1 MLTEAELQK
10 KWESLTFTDDFIFS
24 RVMHDEH
31 ICRQVVELILG
42 VRIGKIRYLSAQD
55 EHKTDPDSMRII
67 MDVFLR
73 DENRI
78 INVEVQTGHKKEL
91 PKRSRY
97 YQSVADVSTTSTGTK
112 YRDLP
117 ENILIFICTFDPF
130 DRDFPRYTFQYICNE
145 DKRLK
150 LRDGSLRIFLN
161 TKATKL
167 SALDQKLQAF
177 YHYLQDGV
185 ADSTLTQEI
194 LNKITTLKNNSI
206 ERRSFMTLAL
216 KMADIEYDAYE
227 EGFDKGREDGLQ
239 AGLLAGFQRGI
250 EQGIERGIEQGI
262 EQGIE
267 RGIEQGAYQN
277 KLEIAQKLIARGYS
291 LEEIADVSGLTI
303 YQVQSLLVDSE
314 QP

>member
-150 LRDGSLRIFLN
+150 LKDGSLRIFLN
-161 TKATKL
+161 TKANGL

-185 ADSTLTQEI
+185 VESDLTQTI
-194 LNKITTLKNNSI
+194 SDSITTLKNNSI
-206 ERRSFMTLAL
+206 ERRHYMTLAL

-239 AGLLAGFQRGI
+239 VGLQQGLQRGI
-250 EQGIERGIEQGI
+250 EQGL
-262 EQGIE
+262 
-267 RGIEQGAYQN
+267 EQGAHQN
-277 KLEIAQKLIARGYS
+277 KLETARNLLAEGVASQIVARCTGLPMETIHQLIQ
-291 LEEIADVSGLTI
+291 ED
-303 YQVQSLLVDSE
+303 
-314 QP
+314 

>member
-1 MLTEAELQK
+1 MFTEAELQK
-10 KWESLTFTDDFIFS
+10 KWESLTFTDNFIFS
-24 RVMHDEH
+24 RVMHDKH

-42 VRIGKIRYLSAQD
+42 VRIGEIQYLSAQD

-130 DRDFPRYTFQYICNE
+130 DRNFPRYTFEYTCNE

-150 LRDGSLRIFLN
+150 LKDGSLRIFLN
-161 TKATKL
+161 TRATEL
-167 SALDQKLQAF
+167 SDLDQKLQAF

-185 ADSTLTQEI
+185 AESTLTQEI
-194 LNKITTLKNNSI
+194 SSKINTLKNNSI

-216 KMADIEYDAYE
+216 KMADARYDGYE
-227 EGFDKGREDGLQ
+227 EGFDKGFSKGREDGLQ
-239 AGLLAGFQRGI
+239 AGLQQGI
-250 EQGIERGIEQGI
+250 AQGLEQGTHQKAVETAKSMLSLGLPLDQIQLCTSLP
-262 EQGIE
+262 
-267 RGIEQGAYQN
+267 
-277 KLEIAQKLIARGYS
+277 LETVLELAQTK
-291 LEEIADVSGLTI
+291 
-303 YQVQSLLVDSE
+303 
-314 QP
+314 

>member
-42 VRIGKIRYLSAQD
+42 VRIGEIRYLSAQD

-78 INVEVQTGHKKEL
+78 INVEMQTGHKKEL

-97 YQSVADVSTTSTGTK
+97 YQSLADVSTTSTGTK

-130 DRDFPRYTFQYICNE
+130 DRNYPRYTFEYTCKEAKHQ
-145 DKRLK
+145 LK
-150 LRDGSLRIFLN
+150 LKDGSLRIFLN
-161 TKATKL
+161 IKATEL

-177 YHYLQDGV
+177 YHYLQKGV
-185 ADSTLTQEI
+185 VESDLTQTI
-194 LNKITTLKNNSI
+194 SDSITTLKNNSI
-206 ERRSFMTLAL
+206 ERRHYMTLAL

-239 AGLLAGFQRGI
+239 VGLQ
-250 EQGIERGIEQGI
+250 QGLQ
-262 EQGIE
+262 
-267 RGIEQGAYQN
+267 RGIEQGAYQKALETAKMFLSYGDSPEKVSICT
-277 KLEIAQKLIARGYS
+277 KLPL
-291 LEEIADVSGLTI
+291 DVVQGL
-303 YQVQSLLVDSE
+303 L
-314 QP
+314 

>member
-1 MLTEAELQK
+1 
-10 KWESLTFTDDFIFS
+10 
-24 RVMHDEH
+24 
-31 ICRQVVELILG
+31 
-42 VRIGKIRYLSAQD
+42 
-55 EHKTDPDSMRII
+55 

-97 YQSVADVSTTSTGTK
+97 YKSVADVSTTSTGTK

-150 LRDGSLRIFLN
+150 LKDGSLRIFLN
-161 TKATKL
+161 TKATQL

-185 ADSTLTQEI
+185 TESSLTQEI
-194 LNKITTLKNNSI
+194 SSKITTLKNNSL

-216 KMADIEYDAYE
+216 KMADLEYDAYE
-227 EGFDKGREDGLQ
+227 NGFDRGHEAGLQ
-239 AGLLAGFQRGI
+239 VGLQ
-250 EQGIERGIEQGI
+250 QGIEQGI
-262 EQGIE
+262 EQGLE
-267 RGIEQGAYQN
+267 QGLEQGAYQN
-277 KLEIAQKLIARGYS
+277 KLETAKTFLS
-291 LEEIADVSGLTI
+291 MGL
-303 YQVQSLLVDSE
+303 SSE
-314 QP
+314 QVAQGTNLPLDVVQGLL

>member
-10 KWESLTFTDDFIFS
+10 KWESLTFTDNFIFS

-150 LRDGSLRIFLN
+150 LKDGSLRIFLN
-161 TKATKL
+161 TKATEL
-167 SALDQKLQAF
+167 STLDQKLQAF
-177 YHYLQDGV
+177 YHYLKDGV
-185 ADSTLTQEI
+185 VESDLTQTI
-194 LNKITTLKNNSI
+194 SDSITTLKNNSI
-206 ERRSFMTLAL
+206 ERRFYMTWTV
-216 KMADIEYDAYE
+216 KMADARYDGYE
-227 EGFDKGREDGLQ
+227 EGFDEGFTAGREDGLQ
-239 AGLLAGFQRGI
+239 
-250 EQGIERGIEQGI
+250 QGI
-262 EQGIE
+262 EQGLE
-267 RGIEQGAYQN
+267 RGAHQN
-277 KLEIAQKLIARGYS
+277 KLETAHKLLLRGYS
-291 LEEIADVSGLTI
+291 PEDIADLSGLTI
-303 YQVQSLLVDSE
+303 SQIQE
-314 QP
+314 IQ

>member
-10 KWESLTFTDDFIFS
+10 KWESLTFTDNFIFS
-24 RVMHDEH
+24 RVMHNEH

-42 VRIGKIRYLSAQD
+42 VRIGEIRYLSAQD

-145 DKRLK
+145 DKQLK
-150 LRDGSLRIFLN
+150 LKDGSLRIFLN

-185 ADSTLTQEI
+185 VESDLTQTI
-194 LNKITTLKNNSI
+194 SDSITTLKNNSI
-206 ERRSFMTLAL
+206 ERRFYMTLAL
-216 KMADIEYDAYE
+216 KMADLEYDAYE
-227 EGFDKGREDGLQ
+227 NGFDRGHEAGLQ
-239 AGLLAGFQRGI
+239 
-250 EQGIERGIEQGI
+250 QGI
-262 EQGIE
+262 EQGLE
-267 RGIEQGAYQN
+267 RGAHQKA
-277 KLEIAQKLIARGYS
+277 LETAQKLIARGYPADD
-291 LEEIADVSGLTI
+291 IADLLGLTI
-303 YQVQSLLVDSE
+303 SQIQE
-314 QP
+314 IQ

>member
-10 KWESLTFTDDFIFS
+10 KWESLTFTDNFIFS
-24 RVMHDEH
+24 RIMHDEH
-31 ICRQVVELILG
+31 ICRQVVEMILG
-42 VRIGKIRYLSAQD
+42 VRIGEIRYLSAQD

-130 DRDFPRYTFQYICNE
+130 DRNYPRYTFEYICNE

-150 LRDGSLRIFLN
+150 LKDGSLRIFLN
-161 TKATKL
+161 TTATEL

-177 YHYLQDGV
+177 YHYLQNGV
-185 ADSTLTQEI
+185 VESDLTQTI
-194 LNKITTLKNNSI
+194 SDSITTLKNNSN
-206 ERRSFMTLAL
+206 ERRFYMTWTV
-216 KMADIEYDAYE
+216 KMTDARYDGYE
-227 EGFDKGREDGLQ
+227 EGFDEGFTAGREAGLQ
-239 AGLLAGFQRGI
+239 AGLQDGLQ
-250 EQGIERGIEQGI
+250 QGLQQGI
-262 EQGIE
+262 EQGIKQG
-267 RGIEQGAYQN
+267 RDQGAFQT
-277 KLEIAQKLIARGYS
+277 KLKTAQKLLARGY
-291 LEEIADVSGLTI
+291 EPEDIADLSGLPLS
-303 YQVQSLLVDSE
+303 QVHELLPS
-314 QP
+314 

>member
-42 VRIGKIRYLSAQD
+42 VRIGEIRYLSAQD

-130 DRDFPRYTFQYICNE
+130 NRNYPRYTFQYICNE
-145 DKRLK
+145 DKRIKLK
-150 LRDGSLRIFLN
+150 DGSLRIFLN

-167 SALDQKLQAF
+167 STLDQKLQEF
-177 YHYLQDGV
+177 YHYLRDGV

-194 LNKITTLKNNSI
+194 SSKITTLKNNSI
-206 ERRSFMTLAL
+206 ERRYYMTLAL

-227 EGFDKGREDGLQ
+227 EGFDKGRKDGLKT
-239 AGLLAGFQRGI
+239 GLQ
-250 EQGIERGIEQGI
+250 QGIEQGI
-262 EQGIE
+262 EQGLQ
-267 RGIEQGAYQN
+267 QGMQQGMQQGRKEGAHET
-277 KLEIAQKLIARGYS
+277 KLETAKNFLSMGFPPEQVAQGTHLPLDVVQKL
-291 LEEIADVSGLTI
+291 L
-303 YQVQSLLVDSE
+303 
-314 QP
+314 

>member
-24 RVMHDEH
+24 RVMHDEY

-42 VRIGKIRYLSAQD
+42 VRIGEIRYLSAQD

-130 DRDFPRYTFQYICNE
+130 NRNYPRYTFQYICNE
-145 DKRLK
+145 DKRIKLK
-150 LRDGSLRIFLN
+150 DGSLRIFLN

-167 SALDQKLQAF
+167 STLDQKLQEF
-177 YHYLQDGV
+177 YHYLRDGV

-194 LNKITTLKNNSI
+194 SSKITTLKNNSI
-206 ERRSFMTLAL
+206 ERRYYMTLAL

-227 EGFDKGREDGLQ
+227 EGFDKGRKDGLKT
-239 AGLLAGFQRGI
+239 GLQ
-250 EQGIERGIEQGI
+250 QGI
-262 EQGIE
+262 EQGMQQ
-267 RGIEQGAYQN
+267 GIEQGLQQGMQQGRKEGAHET
-277 KLEIAQKLIARGYS
+277 KLETAKNFLSMGFPPEQVAQGTHLPLDVVQKL
-291 LEEIADVSGLTI
+291 L
-303 YQVQSLLVDSE
+303 
-314 QP
+314 

>member
-10 KWESLTFTDDFIFS
+10 KWESLTFTDNFIFS

-31 ICRQVVELILG
+31 ICRQVVELVLG
-42 VRIGKIRYLSAQD
+42 IRIGKIRYLSAQD

-78 INVEVQTGHKKEL
+78 INVEMQTGHKKEL

-150 LRDGSLRIFLN
+150 LKDGSLRIFLN
-161 TKATKL
+161 TKATEL
-167 SALDQKLQAF
+167 STLDQKLQAF
-177 YHYLQDGV
+177 YHYLQEGV
-185 ADSTLTQEI
+185 AESSLTQEI
-194 LNKITTLKNNSI
+194 FNKITTLKNNSI
-206 ERRSFMTLAL
+206 ERRLYMTLAL

-227 EGFDKGREDGLQ
+227 SGFERGHEAGLQ
-239 AGLLAGFQRGI
+239 VGI
-250 EQGIERGIEQGI
+250 QQGI

-267 RGIEQGAYQN
+267 RGVERGLERGAHQKALETAKNLLSMGLSPEQVAQGTN
-277 KLEIAQKLIARGYS
+277 LPLETVQQIQSS
-291 LEEIADVSGLTI
+291 L
-303 YQVQSLLVDSE
+303 
-314 QP
+314 